1 MARPIAALY
10 YFDLSE
16 RSVEGATLG
25 VCVRYD
31 ANPRGATTMRIR
43 LGIWVATGLCAA
55 VLLLFSTPAYV
66 HHSGAMFDLTRE
78 VTIKGTV
85 TEFNWT
91 NPHTSFKVSVPNP
104 DGTQSIW
111 GVEMNSPN
119 NLVRA
124 GWKRTT
130 IKPGD
135 KVTVKVRP
143 LRDGAPG
150 GQYISIILPDGKSLG
165 GEQKR

>member
-1 MARPIAALY
+1 MTRHHRRARLAPPAGWI
-10 YFDLSE
+10 
-16 RSVEGATLG
+16 ATLIG
-25 VCVRYD
+25 SALVV
-31 ANPRGATTMRIR
+31 
-43 LGIWVATGLCAA
+43 
-55 VLLLFSTPAYV
+55 LFSTPAYV
-66 HHSGAMFDLTRE
+66 HHSGAMFDLSKSVQIT
-78 VTIKGTV
+78 GTV

-91 NPHTSFKVSVPNP
+91 NPHSSFKVSVPNP
-104 DGTQSIW
+104 DGTHSIW

-135 KVTVKVRP
+135 KVTVTVRP

-150 GQYISIILPDGKSLG
+150 GQYVSIVLPNGTNLG